1 MENKSGRENYI
12 SFVNRS
18 YYIASLLI
26 ERLEELKIHHIK
38 PELEALLDRAI
49 FQLRAKAILMRD
61 VIVASGETDS
71 AEAVEPVLNLLD
83 SIFNRVL
90 QPDLGLQHIHLYD
103 YLNLSDCMMRENEKI
118 NEILSHQLSPEFL
131 AETELYDTNILNGPL
146 DFLKENFQ
154 SAVIS

>member
-18 YYIASLLI
+18 YYVASLLI

-71 AEAVEPVLNLLD
+71 AEAVEPVLNLLE

-90 QPDLGLQHIHLYD
+90 QPGLGLQHIHLYD
-103 YLNLSDCMMRENEKI
+103 YLNLSDCMMRETERI

-131 AETELYDTNILNGPL
+131 TETELYDTNILNGPL